1 MKKQFNVYIFKV
13 EIQKIRE
20 LNVIFKIKEIWI
32 LKSFWNSS
40 VNFQLSIKE
49 RGDGEKDILERVER
63 VKT

>member
-1 MKKQFNVYIFKV
+1 MF
-13 EIQKIRE
+13 
-20 LNVIFKIKEIWI
+20 IFKIKEIWI
-32 LKSFWNSS
+32 LKRFWNSS